1 MREWWSEILPLLFAS
16 SLALADAPAVAV
28 RPASLTLT
36 SGEKVSVAVQVS
48 RPGKKLRAVANVGTL
63 EGPDDPK
70 ASEQHFTY
78 SPPSAR
84 FPQTAVLLFW
94 VEDPPSPPEVATVRI
109 PLLGHTTLQI
119 STEPGAEVRVQ
130 IADASFGPKRADKRG
145 RAEIPI
151 DVPPGTL
158 TAQVVAESRDRTTTR
173 AAPLDVP
180 VVNPLHAAFSPEP
193 LPAGEDGWL
202 IVAHTGSLD
211 ASQLSVEV
219 VGGTAQRTA
228 TLPDRALFRVALAP
242 ASKRVS
248 ATVTLRNQPG
258 ASASAEATVGAPR
271 PVETRAPWAAWRF
284 SAGALIG
291 GFYGGGSSSGL
302 AVGVDGSYTLPFAG
316 NRFSV
321 DAEIGFRSAHL
332 SAAVAGLGRVDSRLD
347 GVLLELALRALIWHR
362 GHWSVSARVGGGAM
376 PFWTSTSSDF
386 QPSFS
391 QSKLSYEAFAAG
403 QVGYRLGSFVLIGE
417 LRGALAPAST
427 PNLDARLGGAVL
439 TFGARYQP
447 R

>member
-16 SLALADAPAVAV
+16 SLALAEAPAVAV
-28 RPASLTLT
+28 RPTSLTLRT
-36 SGEKVSVAVQVS
+36 GEKVSVAVRVT
-48 RPGKKLRAVANVGTL
+48 RPGKRVRAVANAGAL
-63 EGPDDPK
+63 EGPDDPN

-78 SPPSAR
+78 SAPAAR
-84 FPQTAVLLFW
+84 HPQTALLLFW
-94 VEDPPSPPEVATVRI
+94 VEEPPSPPEVATVRI

-119 STEPGAEVRVQ
+119 STEPGADVRVQ
-130 IADASFGPKRADKRG
+130 VADASFGPRRADKRG

-151 DVPPGTL
+151 DVPPGTV

-173 AAPLDVP
+173 PAPLDLP
-180 VVNPLHAAFSPEP
+180 PVNPLHAALSPDP
-193 LPAGEDGWL
+193 LVAGEDGWL

-219 VGGTAQRTA
+219 AGGTAQRTT
-228 TLPDRALFRVALAP
+228 TLPDRALFRVAPAA

-248 ATVTLRNQPG
+248 AIVTLGNQPG
-258 ASASAEATVGAPR
+258 ARATAEASVAPPR
-271 PVETRAPWAAWRF
+271 RVETPDPWAAWRF

-302 AVGVDGSYTLPFAG
+302 AVGVDGSYLLPFAG

-321 DAEIGFRSAHL
+321 DAEIGFRSARL

-376 PFWTSTSSDF
+376 PFWTSTRSDF

-403 QVGYRLGSFVLIGE
+403 RVGYRLGSFELIGE
-417 LRGALAPAST
+417 LRGGLAPAST
-427 PNLDARLGGAVL
+427 PNLDARLGGAVM